1 MRIAFLILMMFATL
15 PSVAV
20 AQSQVTASVRSSTVM
35 ENETVSLTIEV
46 KHADIEDVELLDE
59 PRTVN
64 LAPIVSRP
72 SISRSV
78 DIVDGRLAQS
88 VRIRYTYR
96 PVGIGAASI
105 GSVRVRAGEDIHE
118 TEIIRITV
126 LSTAALA
133 ERSREE
139 PGAVPLGQDDVF
151 IHASLSSDT
160 AYVNQQLIV
169 EYRLFFRDGVHLR
182 QSRLAGSWDTPGFWR
197 EEMEVDLRPRP
208 DRRIVNGVPYQTIL
222 LKRVALYPTRDGRL
236 RIEPLRIES
245 EVRPRAGNPRDPFYA
260 YRSRFRSMEVTSN
273 SMDVDV
279 RRLPAGAPDS
289 FTGAVGTYAFSQQH
303 TATTLQTGDPLN
315 ITFEIEGRGN
325 FAMIDA
331 PEIQLPSPFDS
342 FSPRV
347 SSEIDYSSVVPSGRK
362 FFSHTA
368 VPNSPGEYVIP
379 AVPFSYFD
387 PYDHTYRTLE
397 TDSIVVRV
405 EGSPLVAEGATSE
418 TAPLKLANWSERP
431 SRPLYQEPWAYAPL
445 AVPLAALLLL
455 PGVRRVR
462 KHREEG
468 RIRAERVSTLNA
480 SVEEIRHIGRQR
492 PDQALAL
499 LPAFLKSQ
507 PDIVMPPEI
516 RAELLARAESACYA
530 PPVARRSMA
539 ESILKDVHVALLASE
554 ESA

>member
-1 MRIAFLILMMFATL
+1 MRISLLILVMLVAL
-15 PSVAV
+15 PSIAA
-20 AQSQVTASVRSSTVM
+20 AQSKVTATVRTTTVM

-46 KHADIEDVELLDE
+46 KNAEIEDVELLDE

-96 PVGIGAASI
+96 PVGTGPASI
-105 GSVRVRAGEDIHE
+105 GAVRVRAGEDIHE

-133 ERSREE
+133 ERGREE

-151 IHASLSSDT
+151 IHASVNADT
-160 AYVNQQLIV
+160 VYVNQQLIV

-208 DRRIVNGVPYQTIL
+208 DRRVVNGVPYQTIL

-260 YRSRFRSMEVTSN
+260 YRSRFRSMDVTSN
-273 SMDVDV
+273 ALDVDV

-289 FTGAVGTYAFSQQH
+289 FTGAVGNYAFSRQH

-315 ITFEIEGRGN
+315 ITFDIEGRGN

-331 PEIQLPSPFDS
+331 PEIQLPAPFDS

-347 SSEIDYSSVVPSGRK
+347 ATEVDFSSVVPSGRK
-362 FFSHTA
+362 SFSITA

-397 TDSIVVRV
+397 TDSIVLRV
-405 EGSPLVAEGATSE
+405 EGSPLVAEVATSE
-418 TAPLKLANWSERP
+418 TAPILVSNWSERP
-431 SRPLYQEPWAYAPL
+431 SRALYQEPWAYAPL
-445 AVPLAALLLL
+445 AVPLAAFLLL
-455 PGVRRVR
+455 PGVRRIR
-462 KHREEG
+462 KHREES
-468 RIRAERVSTLNA
+468 RIRAERDATLNA
-480 SVEEIRHIGRQR
+480 SIEEIRRIGRQR

-507 PDIVMPPEI
+507 PDIIMPPDV
-516 RAELLARAESACYA
+516 RTELLARTESAGYA

-539 ESILKDVHVALLASE
+539 ESILKDVHIALLASE